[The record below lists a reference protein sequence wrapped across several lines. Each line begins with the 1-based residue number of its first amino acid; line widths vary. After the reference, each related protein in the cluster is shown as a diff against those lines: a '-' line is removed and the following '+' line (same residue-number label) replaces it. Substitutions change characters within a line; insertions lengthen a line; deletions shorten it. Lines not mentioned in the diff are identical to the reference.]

1 MAAKTLKNLYR
12 SQIMTFKISQKRKKK
27 ATESLVFSGFGFL
40 LSRFSRGWEEKSTG
54 GKFAIVSAI
63 ISVTSKLKVMPIFV
77 FVLIQ
82 SLFSSWALSP
92 KIADVLCDFFTWI
105 VDPMFLIY

>member
-40 LSRFSRGWEEKSTG
+40 LSRFSRGCEEKSTG
-54 GKFAIVSAI
+54 GKFAIGRFWPCNQQIESYAHR
-63 ISVTSKLKVMPIFV
+63 
-77 FVLIQ
+77 
-82 SLFSSWALSP
+82 LFL
-92 KIADVLCDFFTWI
+92 
-105 VDPMFLIY
+105 Y